1 MRRKKVKTYIQKKKK
16 LFIVYLTFIG
26 IVSACLMANALF
38 TGNLFAEDVST
49 YAANS
54 KIDTTVPVTIL
65 NNEYYINGN
74 KWKVVN
80 TSGSTGTLAK
90 SDGKLNGVDYS
101 YLDGVKAV
109 LNYQNA
115 LSPRDKQVVNNTL
128 TIPSWNS
135 FSSYGESDKVQSQG
149 GSQYTIKH
157 RPYSDANYSYWL
169 TDSGSDQ
176 NGTNANYKRS
186 VTNVGGSSGLIITSG
201 VGVGDSL
208 KLMNGSEYSEC
219 TDGISTSG
227 YPITKITVPTK
238 NANKT
243 EIEEIWQQWTYISKD
258 VKVTSTIYE
267 CPLNTVVAVN
277 GNGILTLPSTTG
289 CKISYTMENT
299 WFKKDP
305 VPIFQ
310 VGYTPMG
317 TTRTLTSGE
326 TLVSQVMPDGGTLLM
341 LTIQLSPGDQFQ
353 ATYSLMSGYDQSV
366 KVADLPVQRTLECSA
381 QDYQARTLP
390 VRPIMML
397 NPTSFLFASTSK
409 ATGTVTTG
417 SGNYLTAKD
426 ANLTI
431 GLDSNYSANGYTI
444 SGNSISVMS
453 AVINGDE
460 MTLPLTLAGNQA
472 NTHVLVDDGTAVNRY
487 AGGATVNVP
496 IDLSKISGI
505 KKENGKYITQDF
517 TLTVYNNDVTGDK
530 NIDYVGNATTITVS
544 LKGAQE
550 IVYTDTNKNED
561 KTIELAYGDAST
573 INVHTLGDNWDKNA
587 STGGFAVNATSNPN
601 NVIIENKVPNLQSGT
616 MKFDVKA
623 NAASG
628 TALVEI
634 NKGGD
639 GTQFIASNTLKLNLK
654 FKKKDQ
660 SVQLTSAATV
670 ELIYGNEATLTAK
683 VPDDVTN
690 YDKTSG
696 YDITVY
702 NEQGVVD
709 NTLLQITPTLGPNN
723 KSISYKVTPLK
734 GGVKATVKI
743 KKKGDGMNYNDSTTV
758 DVAMDLKL
766 RPQVLERVTLG
777 ETSQLTYGNALDF
790 GAKVRDSETNWDQ
803 ASGYEIKMYKN
814 EEKTENNV
822 LGKVDTLSLATNKKS
837 ISLKT
842 TALRGVDTLRV
853 EVVKKGDGL
862 KYKDSDPLIFK
873 FVLNKR
879 ALTLET
885 KAVSGYTGQT
895 MPTLTYSLLT
905 GEILKTDQYPTSI
918 EVKTE
923 KLNAASDSAVDA
935 NKKFNAIGTWK
946 LVFSDAYAKDTSAS
960 TKIFKECYDVSFK
973 DWKKDAS
980 ILLTVK
986 QDNALQS
993 WLDVSPACTFNASL
1007 ATCWN
1012 NSNVTFKI
1020 KDGKVIVG
1028 DNTYDR
1034 IAYKNG
1040 STYGSAKVSY
1050 VLSDQN
1056 GTDIKQ
1062 ASYNPT
1068 GYTFHF
1074 VDSSSGAYSSD
1085 ITSRNIRIDSTKPN
1099 DLIFSIED
1107 DPGIL
1112 STTQTA
1118 GRRFYNDGFY
1128 VKSFAKDE
1136 QSGIREETFKAVLIE
1151 DDGSERMIGGT
1162 YADKAYST
1170 TIPGIQTN
1178 TKSMIA
1184 ESLNFNFKKDF
1195 KGTIKIATKNEAG
1208 LETTYTS
1215 PLIVN
1220 ETPLEADVVVD
1231 SLTDTNFISQTS
1243 KDTYRFAFEV
1253 KAPHSGIK
1261 SVRYGIKDDN
1271 GRTYY
1276 EQPDGETLNGLMN
1289 VVAVQNTISDTTTPT
1304 FTASLNQNNGI
1315 LFKSMMDQILAMNPN
1330 DRPEYLTLRVYVVT
1344 NAGNTVTEDFKIL
1357 FDFDAPTITKFLV
1370 TDEKAWVNTD
1380 KQVMLTLSDGNGSGI
1395 DHTTLKITDPKGNV
1409 LTPITMLGLVSFSAP
1424 MNGTYQIE
1432 VQDKAGNKGTLV
1444 LPISK
1449 IDPLK
1454 PVIKNI
1460 TYEPGGT
1467 QNNEEVLKQKTVSFA
1482 MEDPGTVDQ
1491 VSGLDGNPIIITSS
1505 VAGLELPVITK
1516 NTDGTYSFAAVQNAI
1531 YTVQMKDNA
1540 GNVLETPIEVQGIVH
1555 PDFTLALSATNN
1567 DVDHYYQNANI
1578 TYEFRATEGSK
1589 TVGVKHVNVMYNSF
1603 DGIQEKVLDQATN
1616 LTKDTFTVTKN
1627 GTYTVTITT
1636 TGGAVISETI
1646 AITQMLL
1653 EKPHVRITSD
1663 VPDNT
1668 WSNHNITIALDN
1680 TNRLLEGKGDIQY
1693 QMRTTGDYANVT
1705 SPVTITSSG
1714 LYYFRAVSASGV
1726 ISDNEVVYQ
1735 AQIDTVKPV
1744 ISDISGHTG
1753 DWVNKNRVVKFKV
1766 TDTNS
1771 KVQHAVISSAPENI
1785 YPPKITCTDIECE
1798 FVATTNGEYVVQVE
1812 DHAGNMSDPTTIKV
1826 ERIDKSTLN
1835 VRAIVLDRTQLVQ
1848 KAKIQVDLLA
1858 VGESQLKSLAVE
1870 YRKVESE
1877 PWGSKGTIPIKA
1889 DSDSVIYEADANGFY
1904 RFIATNNASSFA
1916 ISNVVEVT
1924 KVSNVKPS
1932 VSAVFT
1938 YRDEHGEAQSYPTDG
1953 SMWVNS
1959 RVDVVLSS
1967 DQSDVRY
1974 EMSLDGTT
1982 YEQVT
1987 GNKVTFDQN
1996 MECDTVKFKAI
2007 SQSDVASDET
2017 GPYTV
2022 LIHQGTPDQPKLTVP
2037 ADFKDSM
2044 WYAYSK
2050 TMNVTFTA
2058 NTKPKHSFSETVELS
2073 INDGVWNPL
2082 AGTSYNPA
2090 DTFNGA
2096 NEMRFRVVDSAG
2108 NVSEITKGYL
2118 NIDRTQVSAQLK
2130 VEKDNSVGILELL
2143 TQGRFFHKTT
2153 KVHVVG
2159 SAGASGVAT
2168 TYYELSD
2175 QAHPYDPVRLQEGSS
2190 FYVEP
2195 NFKGSVHGLVINH
2208 ALVENPI
2215 SNAPYD
2221 RYVSASSQV
2230 DDIVVDS
2237 ELPEIT
2243 YVYPSAWTS
2252 QKTIEVTIKDEYATL
2267 KDDAIFWYVEGEADQ
2282 KQAIS
2287 LDQAGKVTLTVPKEG
2302 SYNIIIEAADKAGNI
2317 ALKTIPVQFD
2327 ETKPK
2332 LSAYTFTPGE
2342 SEWTNKTKKLVFT
2355 IEEPVSGLVGDVAF
2369 TKGNSTIY
2377 AYRQPD
2383 GSYQAEF
2390 AEVGTYDLTLTDG
2403 AGNELTT
2410 AVSISHIDP
2419 NKTTLISSADQ
2430 SKYQK
2435 ELEINLSYDAG
2446 VIPEVSKLVSVDVV
2460 YSPFNDGPQPAK
2472 SVDIATMKY
2481 MAKANGTY
2489 VFTATNEAG
2498 TIATSSITINHVDAA
2513 IPELKVRG
2521 YVGDQELASGTWTNQ
2536 AVKLVIENVNKEV
2549 KSVKLKR
2556 KLDHDAYTDFV
2567 GDWTEMITDSHKVTY
2582 QAISEN
2588 GEASNEVSYD
2598 VLIDRDAPTISNVT
2612 NTGSLDDDAWKWK
2625 KRTITFEGN
2634 DTGGSGLHDAEIISV
2649 PDGAAIPVVK
2659 TGTSATYSF
2668 SAADNGDY
2676 VVRLYDIAGNYV
2688 DQTITVA
2695 KIISTMPSI
2704 SAEPDDLSTYR
2715 KEVTFNITYTLF
2727 DEVPLDEIQVCTVL
2741 KDGDT
2746 CTSEGVDVV
2755 SDIKATYITKQNG
2768 TYYFKVVTQ
2777 ATKEDGSV
2785 IEARTRNFVVDK
2797 LSQDAPTMAALYE
2810 YYDTN
2815 EDTWKP
2821 YTSHWVNTTIK
2832 ARLYNTNDAWN
2843 SGKLTYFMR
2852 EQTLDGTIGEW
2863 KQVNDEVS
2871 FTSDTFTHGYV
2882 QFKAQAEN
2890 KEESDEIP
2898 WMKLRQD
2905 MQKPSM
2911 PLIKDEKSHQSWY
2924 AYDKQVEVNVTNK
2937 SDRYDPAFTEALYVA
2952 LDDGQWE
2959 EMKTNI
2965 WIPRP
2970 TLEGMHKLS
2979 FQLVDSAG
2987 NASSIKE
2994 LWIKLDKV
3002 MPEVSMRITND
3013 AGSELLSQL
3022 TGGYFYNEVQRIDL
3036 ETSTIGESD
3045 VRNLYHQKG
3054 LTLGTWIKGTSFNLY
3069 PQFVGNLY
3077 GKIENNAL
3085 DETGAYVS
3093 NETVISNVMIETQ
3106 KPTLRVT
3113 YPSGWSEESRVSVYA
3128 EDGQSDLSFVNWT
3141 LEDVTTPIKLSEG
3154 KGSFVLPK
3162 EGAYELLIK
3171 AQDRSGNVKE
3181 VPLQV
3186 KYDKTDPTLS
3196 IDEVD
3201 STLSDVKD
3209 IRFTVSDGESGIDVQ
3224 SIYIQNAKGKVLP
3237 FAKQRD
3243 GSYVVSVEENGTYSI
3258 EVSDLAGH
3266 TTIKEVEVHSIHTD
3280 GPAITIAASSTLG
3293 DKESDSWVK
3302 NSRDIAF
3309 YVNPVVGLDKITVTN
3324 AYGEKQR
3331 VTRNKDTGEYHF
3343 TVTENGAYSI
3353 QAADAYGNTST
3364 LDLTIGKIAKRSP
3377 VIRLETNE
3385 KQWQNSFDV
3394 NAYVFAKDAPL
3405 TDQPVHVYYK
3415 ENQSANWGSVV
3426 TKLALQDQSNYA
3438 SYTVRQNGYY
3448 RFVVVDQAGYESEEV
3463 LHVTSI
3469 DNASA
3474 QTKVTMKNMCT
3485 QEPYEVGTWTNC
3497 DVELTLSNGNSD
3509 VQNKQLRY
3517 EYLEGTAIDAM
3528 EPVWQK
3534 VEDPEHFL
3542 VEAKG
3547 TSIKRYLFRAVNGEV
3562 VEAVS
3567 KTDVKTIKIDKTKPQ
3582 TPVVVRRDLFEEDD
3596 WYRASTSIAFEA
3608 DRDEGSAWSLQRD
3621 LGDGNGFTSEGV
3633 DQSAHTWTNDQAG
3646 SQKVRFRYMDEA
3658 GNVSSTTQAY
3668 VNIDPDAPSLHIT
3681 MSEDT
3686 SANLLSLLTG
3696 NVYKK
3701 SVKGTI
3707 HASGTHA
3714 PIRSVRYRILP
3725 SNTKETDIKWIDG
3738 NEFVIPAD
3746 FKGTVVAQAESYNG
3760 LKQEVTM
3767 EEFIVDQSG
3776 PEIILPNEANT
3787 IINDPTLRI
3796 QIKDSLSGLTEASYQ
3811 DRSATS
3817 PVSISLPIKEGKVD
3831 ETITLPDGM
3840 HVLTISASDMAGNTT
3855 NRSFVMDIDTTGPE
3869 ITVFKQSD
3877 GWKEERQV
3885 CFNAND
3891 ERSSIASQAVMF
3903 QDTSLPLTQ
3912 SDNKQCFTVT
3922 ENGEY
3927 TIHAEDALGNAS
3939 SYTYYE
3945 TRIDHGIP
3953 QIKLMNATD
3962 DPWVHGSRDVSFAVS
3977 KGLVGIDEVYISDES
3992 DTRIDVTFDYETDDE
4007 NIYQVRLQNNG
4018 AYVIHAFTPGRKEG
4032 TYPFHVQKIDQ
4043 GVMAISVDAL
4053 DQTPDTQVKATLH
4066 VSASDSPMEGVRVYY
4081 AQDSDHEE
4089 TLLETLSPTMIQED
4103 VLETIIK
4110 RNGSYRFE
4118 AFNACGDTI
4127 SSDPVEVDWLLS
4139 TATITDVTMTTTSD
4153 LAYVYGTWSR
4163 ENIKVSLRNV
4173 NPDVAGAAITWQMR
4187 KNKAIN
4193 AHGEEDWQTITESF
4207 TIETETMISDSYEFR
4222 GVIGNVVE
4230 HASIPYVVNID
4241 KTNNATPEIIKAE
4254 QYGEAVW
4261 FANNTEISA
4270 SFKKKKSTIKETLQ
4284 VSIDD
4289 GRTWSDV
4296 RTCSTLDTLEAD
4308 GTTCK
4313 GTYTQ
4318 SKAGKV
4324 AVTFRVVDEA
4334 GNHSKAVAQ
4343 MYVNIDRMTPSVEIE
4358 LKESAVNELMNN
4370 LTLHQYFNKTIHGS
4384 LNTTFGAG
4392 GGEVYYQL
4400 VASGKAYDDRSWIH
4414 GDEFVIEPNWK
4425 GELYA
4430 KAVSVSGLSTIVHYD
4445 NVIIADDEAPRI
4457 KLPVNDHTWKTDNTY
4472 EIKVSDNLSGLD
4484 LSQFYMKIND
4494 GGPQYLSSLNNVL
4507 RLPDGAYELSVTAYD
4522 LAENHDTQTRSI
4534 LIDTVK
4540 PVITVDALD
4549 TQIAAY
4555 QDVTFSI
4562 EDATSGVDPTRIS
4575 VMDEQGTLLEVS
4587 SVGANAYTFRA
4598 QHSGTYEIKAY
4609 DIAGNQADSTFV
4621 DITNVDDEAP
4631 VIQTVTISP
4640 DQATA
4645 PWVSDQRT
4653 VRFEVIEDGIG
4664 LRGGQ
4669 PVVTRGKEL
4678 IPLTQMND
4686 TFYEFIADQNADY
4699 IITAQDQAGN
4709 KAEDMIVEVEGI
4721 DASAPS
4727 NMLVQITERKE
4738 SVAQQILN
4746 TLTLGKFFNDGFEVT
4761 LTAKDEE
4768 SHVASF
4774 TWWYGD
4780 EQNKGE
4786 EHVITT
4792 DQDKVKFFLE
4802 DITQQDVI
4810 SAYATNHAGLTSAIA
4825 SSTPVTNEA
4834 TLPKVSVVSG
4844 SKTETGFVKD
4854 QEDVYRA
4861 ERYWLEVSASDTQSG
4876 LAKIEYSY
4884 RDGAGIVSDRYTLW
4898 TVSEADGIKKELT
4911 TQLELLEDLGT
4922 RLGDDTRVPINQI
4935 TFYVTDR
4942 SGNEQ
4947 TLKKAIFLDLEAP
4960 RFVEIKQP
4968 QGTSFMKEKRV
4979 EMTITDDRSGIKE
4992 VRGVDPNENPITI
5005 TKNEAGVY
5013 EFTALENGEY
5023 LIEAEDEVG
5032 NIRTQSIRVSHVD
5045 SSKMEVTELKGHT
5058 SAEGEKWASGKRIV
5072 SFHISVG
5079 TSGLA
5084 KEYPIVLLDGV
5095 HKVPLTDLGYG
5106 DYSFTTTIMGEYTI
5120 QLKNNAGV
5128 IYERKFIV
5136 DKIDENDPV
5145 IEFVQDK

>member
-38 TGNLFAEDVST
+38 TGNLFAEDVALTST
-49 YAANS
+49 NS
-54 KIDTTVPVTIL
+54 SMNTTVPVTTL
-65 NNEYYINGN
+65 NNEYFIAEH

-80 TSGSTGTLAK
+80 TSGNLGYLAK
-90 SDGKLNGVDYS
+90 SDGKLNKTDYTWN
-101 YLDGVKAV
+101 DGFQAI
-109 LNYQNA
+109 LTYQ
-115 LSPRDKQVVNNTL
+115 SQQSQRDQTLYNMYMPMWNT
-128 TIPSWNS
+128 
-135 FSSYGESDKVQSQG
+135 FSSIGEMDKAKNEGNVN
-149 GSQYTIKH
+149 YTIRD
-157 RPYSDANYSYWL
+157 RPYSNADYSYWL
-169 TDSGSDQ
+169 GDNGSDE
-176 NGTNANYKRS
+176 NGENAKYKRT
-186 VTNVGGSSGLIITSG
+186 VTNIGGSSGLVMTEG
-201 VGVGDSL
+201 VNVGDQLSL
-208 KLMNGSEYSEC
+208 GNGSEFPSCTINKNYTGLSNAATTIKQSE
-219 TDGISTSG
+219 GEEMQ
-227 YPITKITVPTK
+227 TKPVHSILYNMPTK
-238 NANKT
+238 ESYKRYSCPSKALRYNKPFYT
-243 EIEEIWQQWTYISKD
+243 ADLTQCDFEFDNSKNWFELHTTDDYNGAPQTISVSAGQSLCQGYYDPPSERVICAVYDKALTGTKD
-258 VKVTSTIYE
+258 PYNSPTIYHM
-267 CPLNTVVAVN
+267 PAM
-277 GNGILTLPSTTG
+277 
-289 CKISYTMENT
+289 Y
-299 WFKKDP
+299 P
-305 VPIFQ
+305 V
-310 VGYTPMG
+310 
-317 TTRTLTSGE
+317 
-326 TLVSQVMPDGGTLLM
+326 
-341 LTIQLSPGDQFQ
+341 
-353 ATYSLMSGYDQSV
+353 
-366 KVADLPVQRTLECSA
+366 ECSA
-381 QDYQARTLP
+381 KTYPARTLA
-390 VRPIMML
+390 VRPVLNL
-397 NPTSFLFASTSK
+397 NPSSFLFASTNK
-409 ATGTVTTG
+409 NDGTVTTG
-417 SGNYLTAKD
+417 SGSYLTAKD
-426 ANLTI
+426 TGLGI
-431 GLDSNYSANGYTI
+431 GVRNSNIPKGYTVN
-444 SGNSISVMS
+444 GNSISLPNTVM
-453 AVINGDE
+453 NGDKI
-460 MTLPLTLAGNQA
+460 TLPLNLTNNQA
-472 NTHVLVDDGTAVNRY
+472 NKKVLVDGIGSLQRFD
-487 AGGATVNVP
+487 AGDATPNIEVDISNV
-496 IDLSKISGI
+496 SGI
-505 KKENGKYITQDF
+505 QKDPTTGSYKSQKF
-517 TLTVYNNDVTGDK
+517 TLTVYNNDIVTGD
-530 NIDYVGNATTITVS
+530 NIDYVSNGVDITVTII
-544 LKGAQE
+544 GAQE
-550 IVYTDTNKNED
+550 IVFSNTNDNKD
-561 KTIELAYGDAST
+561 LPVDLAYGDSQT
-573 INVHTLGDNWDKNA
+573 ISIKTSSDTWDKTSSGA
-587 STGGFAVNATSNPN
+587 YSISATSGGTSLE
-601 NVIIENKVPNLQSGT
+601 IKNKKEELNSGT
-616 MKFDVKA
+616 VTFDVVAKG
-623 NAASG
+623 ASG
-628 TALVEI
+628 SAVIEIKKGADNINFVE
-634 NKGGD
+634 
-639 GTQFIASNTLKLNLK
+639 SNTLKLNLN
-654 FKKKDQ
+654 FKKKGQ
-660 SVQLTSAATV
+660 EVSLTSASSLDLT
-670 ELIYGNEATLTAK
+670 YGEETTITAK
-683 VPDDVTN
+683 VPDNITN
-690 YDKTSG
+690 YDTISD
-696 YDITVY
+696 YEILVY
-702 NEQGVVD
+702 NDKNVID
-709 NTLLQITPTLGPNN
+709 NSLL
-723 KSISYKVTPLK
+723 SISEKTVPTGKKSLSFKVTPLK
-734 GGVKATVKI
+734 GDAKARVQI
-743 KKKGDGMNYNDSTTV
+743 VKKGDGTNYSDSDAV
-758 DVAMDLKL
+758 NVSLNLKL
-766 RPQVLERVTLG
+766 RPQVIERVTAG
-777 ETSQLTYGNALDF
+777 ASQNLRYGDELSF
-790 GAKVRDSETNWDQ
+790 GIKVKDAETNWDTK
-803 ASGYEIKMYKN
+803 SGYEIKLYKN
-814 EEKTENNV
+814 NETVENTE
-822 LGKVDTLSLATNKKS
+822 LGSVTTLSTAPDLKS
-837 ISLKT
+837 ISVKA
-842 TALRGVDTLRV
+842 TALRGVDTLHV
-853 EVVKKGDGL
+853 KVVKKGDSV
-862 KYKDSDPLIFK
+862 KYADSDVLDFA
-873 FVLNKR
+873 FVLQKR
-879 ALTLET
+879 PLTLET
-885 KAVSGYTGQT
+885 KAVTGYTGEL
-895 MPTLTYSLLT
+895 MPALNYTLVS
-905 GEILKTDQYPTSI
+905 GDKLKTDAYPASIKVETKKLSATSDTAI
-918 EVKTE
+918 
-923 KLNAASDSAVDA
+923 DA
-935 NKKFNAIGTWK
+935 NKRYHATGTWK
-946 LVFSDAYAKDTSAS
+946 LLFSDTYKNDTSVAG
-960 TKIFKECYDVSFK
+960 KKFKDCYDVTFK
-973 DWKKDAS
+973 DYLKDSS
-980 ILLTVK
+980 IILTVK
-986 QDNALQS
+986 QDSALQA
-993 WLDVSPACTFNASL
+993 WLDVSPACDLNSTMDS
-1007 ATCWN
+1007 CWN
-1012 NSNVTFKI
+1012 KSDVTFKI
-1020 KDGKVIVG
+1020 KNGFIDTT
-1028 DNTYDR
+1028 DNHYDQ
-1034 IAYKNG
+1034 IEYKNG
-1040 STYGSAKVSY
+1040 TTYGTAKTSY
-1050 VLSDQN
+1050 MLSDKD
-1056 GTDIKQ
+1056 GKDIKQ
-1062 ASYNPT
+1062 ASFNPT
-1068 GYTFHF
+1068 GYTFRF
-1074 VDSSSGAYSSD
+1074 KDSSTGAYSSD
-1085 ITSRNIRIDSTKPN
+1085 MTSRKIRIDSTKPL

-1107 DPGIL
+1107 DAGVL
-1112 STTQTA
+1112 SDTVTG
-1118 GRRFYNDGFY
+1118 GRRFYNNGFY
-1128 VKSFAKDE
+1128 VKSTAKDND
-1136 QSGIREETFKAVLIE
+1136 SGIREEAFKASMYDE
-1151 DDGSERMIGGT
+1151 DGSERIVGGT
-1162 YADKAYST
+1162 YDNKTYST
-1170 TIPGIQTN
+1170 TVPGIQAN
-1178 TKSMIA
+1178 TKSLIS

-1195 KGTIKIATKNEAG
+1195 KGTVKIVTKNEAG

-1215 PLIVN
+1215 PMIVN
-1220 ETPLEADVVVD
+1220 ETPLEADVVVN
-1231 SLTDTNFISQTS
+1231 SLADTDFISEST
-1243 KDTYRFAFEV
+1243 KNTYRFPFEV

-1271 GRTYY
+1271 GKTMY
-1276 EQPDGETLNGLMN
+1276 EQPENETLNTLMKI
-1289 VVAVQNTISDTTTPT
+1289 VSVQNTLKDTTVPT
-1304 FTASLNQNNGI
+1304 YVAALDETNGI
-1315 LFKSMMDQILAMNPN
+1315 LFKDIMDQVQGMAVK
-1330 DRPEYLTLRVYVVT
+1330 PEYLTLRVYVVT

-1357 FDFDAPTITKFLV
+1357 FDFDAPTITKFLI

-1454 PVIKNI
+1454 PVIKDI

-1491 VSGLDGNPIIITSS
+1491 VSGLDGNPLIITSS
-1505 VAGLELPVITK
+1505 VAGLDLPVITK
-1516 NTDGTYSFAAVQNAI
+1516 NTDGTYSFVAVQNAI
-1531 YTVQMKDNA
+1531 YTIQMKDNA

-1578 TYEFRATEGSK
+1578 TYEFNATEGSK

-1653 EKPHVRITSD
+1653 EKPHVSITSD

-1693 QMRTTGDYANVT
+1693 QMRTTGTYANVT

-1753 DWVNKNRVVKFKV
+1753 DWVKQNRVVKFKV

-1771 KVQHAVISSAPENI
+1771 KVKQAVISSAPENI
-1785 YPPKITCTDIECE
+1785 YPPKITCTDTECE

-1826 ERIDKSTLN
+1826 EHIDKSTLN

-1877 PWGSKGTIPIKA
+1877 PWGSKGMIPIKA
-1889 DSDSVIYEADANGFY
+1889 NSDSVIYEADANGFY

-2007 SQSDVASDET
+2007 SQSDVVSDET

-2108 NVSEITKGYL
+2108 NISEITKGYL
-2118 NIDRTQVSAQLK
+2118 NIDRTQVSAELK

-2252 QKTIEVTIKDEYATL
+2252 QKTMEITIKDEYATL

-2282 KQAIS
+2282 KQAIN

-2410 AVSISHIDP
+2410 AVSISRIDP
-2419 NKTTLISSADQ
+2419 NKTTLTSSADQ

-2435 ELEINLSYDAG
+2435 ELEISLSYDAG

-2513 IPELKVRG
+2513 VPELKVRG
-2521 YVGDQELASGTWTNQ
+2521 YVGDSELASGTWTNQ

-2746 CTSEGVDVV
+2746 CTSDGVDVV
-2755 SDIKATYITKQNG
+2755 SDIKATYITNQNG

-2821 YTSHWVNTTIK
+2821 YTSNWVNTTIK

-2852 EQTLDGTIGEW
+2852 EQALDGTIGEW

-2890 KEESDEIP
+2890 KEESDETP

-2905 MQKPSM
+2905 MQKPAM
-2911 PLIKDEKSHQSWY
+2911 PLIKDEKIHQSWY
-2924 AYDKQVEVNVTNK
+2924 AYDKQVEVNATNK

-3162 EGAYELLIK
+3162 EGAYELLVK

-3186 KYDKTDPTLS
+3186 KYDKTAPVLS

-3293 DKESDSWVK
+3293 DKESDPWIK
-3302 NSRDIAF
+3302 NSREIAF

-3415 ENQSANWGSVV
+3415 ENQSTNWGSVV

-3448 RFVVVDQAGYESEEV
+3448 RFVVVDQAGYEGEEV

-3596 WYRASTSIAFEA
+3596 WYRASTSITFEA

-3633 DQSAHTWTNDQAG
+3633 DQGAHTWTNDQAG

-3658 GNVSSTTQAY
+3658 GNLSSTTQAY

-3686 SANLLSLLTG
+3686 SANLLSLFTG

-3776 PEIILPNEANT
+3776 PEITLPNEAAAM
-3787 IINDPTLRI
+3787 INDPTLRI

-3831 ETITLPDGM
+3831 ETITLSDGM
-3840 HVLTISASDMAGNTT
+3840 HVLTISASDMAGNMT
-3855 NRSFVMDIDTTGPE
+3855 NRSYVMDIDTTGPK
-3869 ITVFKQSD
+3869 ISIFKQSD

-3953 QIKLMNATD
+3953 QIKLMSATD
-3962 DPWVHGSRDVSFAVS
+3962 DPWVHGTRDVSFAVS

-4032 TYPFHVQKIDQ
+4032 TYPFNVHKIDQ

-4193 AHGEEDWQTITESF
+4193 AHGEEDWQTVTESF
-4207 TIETETMISDSYEFR
+4207 AIETETMISDSYEFR

-4343 MYVNIDRMTPSVEIE
+4343 TYVNIDRMTPSVEIE

-4384 LNTTFGAG
+4384 LKTTFGAG

-4445 NVIIADDEAPRI
+4445 NVIIADDEAPRME
-4457 KLPVNDHTWKTDNTY
+4457 LPVNDHTWKTDNTY

-4494 GGPQYLSSLNNVL
+4494 GSPQYLSSLNNVL

-4598 QHSGTYEIKAY
+4598 VHSGTYEIKAY

-4721 DASAPS
+4721 DGSAPS

-4774 TWWYGD
+4774 AWWYGD

-4884 RDGAGIVSDRYTLW
+4884 RDGAGIVSNRYILW

-5128 IYERKFIV
+5128 MFERSFNV